1 MPDQETADD
10 LIWGRHPVLEALRA
24 KRPLRRLL
32 VAKGARGPVIDEI
45 FDLARQARIPYDL
58 RDKAQLDR
66 LAGPR
71 HQSVVAYQAAATYAD
86 FDTLLADLP
95 SQSTFLVFL
104 DQVQDPHNLG
114 AIIRSAHALGAQG
127 LVVPERESAGLSPA
141 ALKAS
146 AGAALHLPV
155 CRVANLQKALQKATA
170 HGLFIAGLDAEGETA
185 FTAVDFT
192 QPCALVIGNEG
203 KGLRRMV
210 KQRCDTLLQIP
221 MAGDSVGSFNASVAA
236 GIVLYEVFRQRQC

>member
-86 FDTLLADLP
+86 FDTLLAELP

-221 MAGDSVGSFNASVAA
+221 MAGNSVGSFNASVAA

>member
-155 CRVANLQKALQKATA
+155 CRVANLQKALQEATA

>member
-1 MPDQETADD
+1 MPDIADD

-32 VAKGARGPVIDEI
+32 VAKGARGPAIDEI

-58 RDKAQLDR
+58 RDKSQLDR

-71 HQSVVAYQAAATYAD
+71 HQSVVAYRAAATYVD
-86 FDTLLADLP
+86 YNQLLTDLP
-95 SQSTFLVFL
+95 ESHALLVFL
-104 DQVQDPHNLG
+104 DQIQDPHNLG

-155 CRVANLQKALQKATA
+155 CRVANLQKALQKAA
-170 HGLFIAGLDAEGETA
+170 SLGLFITGLTANGDRA
-185 FTAVDFT
+185 FTEIDFAKS
-192 QPCALVIGNEG
+192 CALVIGSES

-210 KQRCDTLLQIP
+210 EKRCDALVQIP
-221 MAGDSVGSFNASVAA
+221 MVADRVGSFNASVAA
-236 GIVLYEVFRQRQC
+236 GIVLYEVYRQRQ

>member
-95 SQSTFLVFL
+95 SQSAFLVFL

-221 MAGDSVGSFNASVAA
+221 MAGNSVGSFNASVAA

>member
-95 SQSTFLVFL
+95 SQSAFLVFL

-114 AIIRSAHALGAQG
+114 AIIRSAHAVGAQG

-155 CRVANLQKALQKATA
+155 CRVANL
-170 HGLFIAGLDAEGETA
+170 
-185 FTAVDFT
+185 
-192 QPCALVIGNEG
+192 
-203 KGLRRMV
+203 
-210 KQRCDTLLQIP
+210 
-221 MAGDSVGSFNASVAA
+221 
-236 GIVLYEVFRQRQC
+236 

>member
-71 HQSVVAYQAAATYAD
+71 HQSV
-86 FDTLLADLP
+86 P
-95 SQSTFLVFL
+95 
-104 DQVQDPHNLG
+104 
-114 AIIRSAHALGAQG
+114 
-127 LVVPERESAGLSPA
+127 
-141 ALKAS
+141 
-146 AGAALHLPV
+146 
-155 CRVANLQKALQKATA
+155 
-170 HGLFIAGLDAEGETA
+170 
-185 FTAVDFT
+185 
-192 QPCALVIGNEG
+192 
-203 KGLRRMV
+203 RR
-210 KQRCDTLLQIP
+210 
-221 MAGDSVGSFNASVAA
+221 A
-236 GIVLYEVFRQRQC
+236 

>member
-95 SQSTFLVFL
+95 SQSAFLVFL

-170 HGLFIAGLDAEGETA
+170 YGLFIAGLDAEGETA